1 MICQTNYVDLHT
13 EFRSAWINRDDKFLS
28 LDQTP
33 YRIKPGHAPYICEN
47 INNTGLPSNH
57 RGRGDEAVEL
67 DDSRLPSNHRGRGVC
82 PFESFQRDLQ
92 EISEIPFLTRVEH
105 EVEVLNKQSVSA
117 AVPAEAAARS
127 EEINSAIRAFE
138 QIETTANDN
147 PNDNQEPE

>member
-1 MICQTNYVDLHT
+1 MICQTNDVRLHK
-13 EFRSAWINRDDKFLS
+13 EVRSFFIN
-28 LDQTP
+28 
-33 YRIKPGHAPYICEN
+33 YIRQQCIEN
-47 INNTGLPSNH
+47 VTNIGLPSHH
-57 RGRGDEAVEL
+57 RGRGDEAVEV
-67 DDSRLPSNHRGRGVC
+67 DDSRLPSVTRFKG
-82 PFESFQRDLQ
+82 FQRYCQ
-92 EISEIPFLTRVEH
+92 EISEIPCLTRVEH